1 MSILQATSPPQFI
14 FSKYFYTNLY
24 NNNMAIKCAT
34 FEKTM
39 FLKTANVLK
48 QKEKTDFLYNGISEI
63 LN

>member
-1 MSILQATSPPQFI
+1 
-14 FSKYFYTNLY
+14 
-24 NNNMAIKCAT
+24 MAIKCAT

-48 QKEKTDFLYNGISEI
+48 QKEKNDFLYNGISEI